1 MVGAFAFQACDEID
15 FSPCVSIDEHMR
27 GLWLGSFAATIAA
40 DMAEAGPWLR
50 DPGEFYGRISLAAET
65 VEGLDARRIDVYGEY
80 GLTDRWTLTAK
91 AERVDFV
98 DARDFS
104 RDGYRATLRRDLWR
118 RETALVSV
126 EVGAVYGAAIGG
138 VRGCDQV
145 GGEARL
151 TGGASGRWDGARWYG
166 FADVATRV
174 HGEGCWRDRL
184 EIGAGREIHRDLY
197 VTNQIWIER
206 GSESSRSDKYEAGL
220 LYRHALADFGI
231 AYREEFSG
239 RFEESSVV
247 ISVARPF

>member
-1 MVGAFAFQACDEID
+1 
-15 FSPCVSIDEHMR
+15 MR
-27 GLWLGSFAATIAA
+27 GLWLGGIAA
-40 DMAEAGPWLR
+40 SLGAQAAHAGPWLR
-50 DPGEFYGRISLAAET
+50 EPGEVYTRVALAAED
-65 VEGLDARRIDVYGEY
+65 VEGLQAMRYDLYTEV
-80 GLTDRWTLTAK
+80 GLSERWTLTAK

-104 RDGYRATLRRDLWR
+104 REGYRATVRRDLWR
-118 RETALVSV
+118 RDTALVSV
-126 EVGAVYGAAIGG
+126 EMGAVYGAAIGG

-151 TGGASGRWDGARWYG
+151 TGGASGRWDGMRWYG

-184 EIGAGREIHRDLY
+184 EIGAGREITRDLY
-197 VTNQIWIER
+197 ITNQIWIER

-220 LYRHALADFGI
+220 LYRHAVADFGI

-239 RFEESSVV
+239 RFEESGIVV
-247 ISVARPF
+247 SIARRF